1 MADSYAFGARAMRQW
16 DARDASY
23 HGRIAEANPKTNS
36 YWVDAAQ
43 NEVDGNEDWVP
54 PGSINPVRDITES
67 IFAAT
72 EAHPD
77 MLQLLAPFTRTEP
90 GPLLQAARA
99 RAKAEGWWPLGP
111 AQRSTQVGCKRQR
124 AAHDCTSSVRPAAE
138 ATVLP
143 DDPELPGWTIV
154 QHHNL
159 QRNRKWKTFQGPNGQ
174 AQVKSRAAALQVQQG
189 ADPRAIRKKTHTG
202 KKTHAAAKIVC
213 RRCGGDTE
221 AGNELLRCDTLGCGA
236 SHHMWCLEPPLARVP
251 KGNWF
256 CPDCDPHE
264 PDMPPP
270 QPQRQQHEPM
280 LRQGPGPLLRAARS
294 SNNDSELAP
303 ACRRW
308 WDQIAEAAS
317 AVV

>member
-1 MADSYAFGARAMRQW
+1 MADSDAFGARVMGQW
-16 DARDASY
+16 NARDASY
-23 HGRIAEANPKTNS
+23 HGSLAEANPKTKA
-36 YWVDAAQ
+36 YWLDAVQ
-43 NEVDGNEDWVP
+43 NEDGDNEDWVP
-54 PGSINPVRDITES
+54 PGSIDPVREVTES
-67 IFAAT
+67 VFAAT
-72 EAHPD
+72 EANPD
-77 MLQLLAPFTRTEP
+77 TLQPLAPFTRTEP

-111 AQRSTQVGCKRQR
+111 AQTSTQVSGKKQR
-124 AAHDCTSSVRPAAE
+124 AAHECMSGVRPTAE
-138 ATVLP
+138 AMVLP

-174 AQVKSRAAALQVQQG
+174 SQVKSRAAALQVQKG
-189 ADPRAIRKKTHTG
+189 ADPRAIRKKTHTA
-202 KKTHAAAKIVC
+202 KKTHAAVKIEC

-221 AGNELLRCDTLGCGA
+221 KGNELLRCDTPGCGA

-251 KGNWF
+251 KGDWF

-270 QPQRQQHEPM
+270 HPQRQQHEPM
-280 LRQGPGPLLRAARS
+280 LRQEPGPLLRAARS
-294 SNNDSELAP
+294 PNNESELAP

-308 WDQIAEAAS
+308 WDQIAEAAG
-317 AVV
+317 AVA

>member
-1 MADSYAFGARAMRQW
+1 MADSDAFGARVMGQW
-16 DARDASY
+16 NARDASY
-23 HGRIAEANPKTNS
+23 HGSIAEANPKTKA
-36 YWVDAAQ
+36 YWLDAVQ
-43 NEVDGNEDWVP
+43 NEDGDNEDWVP
-54 PGSINPVRDITES
+54 PGSIDPVREVTES
-67 IFAAT
+67 VFAAT
-72 EAHPD
+72 EANPD

-111 AQRSTQVGCKRQR
+111 AQTSTQVSGNKQR
-124 AAHDCTSSVRPAAE
+124 AAHECMSGVRPAAE
-138 ATVLP
+138 AMVLP

-174 AQVKSRAAALQVQQG
+174 AQVKSRTAALQVQQS
-189 ADPRAIRKKTHTG
+189 ADPRAIRKKTHTA
-202 KKTHAAAKIVC
+202 KKTHAAVKIVC

-221 AGNELLRCDTLGCGA
+221 KGNELLQCDTPGCGA

-251 KGNWF
+251 KGDWF

-270 QPQRQQHEPM
+270 QPQRQPM
-280 LRQGPGPLLRAARS
+280 LRQEPGPLLRAARS
-294 SNNDSELAP
+294 PNNDRELAP

-308 WDQIAEAAS
+308 WDQIAEAAG
-317 AVV
+317 AVA